1 MKKHLVK
8 MIRILK
14 TRAIS
19 KKLEE
24 EKENKK
30 IMDKMDNLINQT
42 QIRYNNK
49 MKLMRIN
56 LTMIRRKSNQIM
68 LTTTMKW
75 NNK

>member
-49 MKLMRIN
+49 MKLMRTN
-56 LTMIRRKSNQIM
+56 LTMIRMKSNQIM

>member
-14 TRAIS
+14 TKAIS

-49 MKLMRIN
+49 MKLMRTN
-56 LTMIRRKSNQIM
+56 LTMIRMKSNQIM

>member
-42 QIRYNNK
+42 QIRYNSK
-49 MKLMRIN
+49 MKLMRTN
-56 LTMIRRKSNQIM
+56 LTMIRMKSNQIM